1 MAREVARI
9 KLVIKKNG
17 KFCMQTG
24 CIRYNE
30 VFEFLRSIYINI
42 NILMDLT
49 KKI

>member
-24 CIRYNE
+24 CIRHNE

-49 KKI
+49 KKF